1 MAYITATWVNINN
14 NWTREVMTNLFLHWL
29 IKIRSP
35 EFVILVSIF
44 VVLTVLVSAGFTSS
58 LDSFVNI
65 SKNIQGN
72 KNVDFFM
79 VALTSLGD
87 LSTLLVVGIVLT
99 IIRRTRRLGLIFL
112 ISMVFIAIS
121 IIYIKPIVG
130 RAEPINKNQT
140 SLNLPKGFVLEN
152 DSLVP
157 FASGFSYPS
166 NHIAIA
172 TAFAFIFGFGIYQ
185 RNKRASILI
194 WVFPT
199 LMAATKLYLMQHYLA
214 DIVGGFLFG
223 LIISIIMSN
232 MLRLDKQFPVEKN
245 VQE

>member
-1 MAYITATWVNINN
+1 
-14 NWTREVMTNLFLHWL
+14 MTNLFLHWL

-44 VVLTVLVSAGFTSS
+44 VVLTVLVSAGFTSD

-65 SKNIQGN
+65 SIKNIQGN
-72 KNVDFFM
+72 KNVDIFM

-87 LSTLLVVGIVLT
+87 LSTLLVVGIILT

-152 DSLVP
+152 DSVVP

-232 MLRLDKQFPVEKN
+232 MLGLDKQFPVSRIKRKEDKS